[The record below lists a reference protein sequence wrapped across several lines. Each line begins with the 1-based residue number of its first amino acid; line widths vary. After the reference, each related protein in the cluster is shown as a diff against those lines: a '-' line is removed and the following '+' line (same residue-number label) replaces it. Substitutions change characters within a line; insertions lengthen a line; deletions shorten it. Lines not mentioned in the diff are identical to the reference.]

1 MAIVEVAGPHVVP
14 IPDATELISE
24 DGIPLESPWH
34 RACIALLIEVLSY
47 AWRHRDDFYV
57 GGNMFV
63 YYSQE
68 QARNRDYRGPDFFF
82 VDRVPRSPVRP
93 YWATW
98 LEGGRYPDLI
108 IELTS
113 PSTAEEDR
121 TAKKALYEGTFRTR
135 EYFLHDPETHRTEG
149 WRLDPGQRYQPI
161 VPDARGWVWS
171 ETLQLWIGL
180 WEGTYGEVTEPT
192 IWPRFFTHEGELVA
206 LESDA
211 QRQRAD
217 AERQRADAERRRAE
231 AERQRAEAERQ
242 RAEAAEAELARLKA
256 LVAELQRDRP
266 GP

>member
-14 IPDATELISE
+14 IPDPAELIAE

-34 RACIALLIEVLSY
+34 RAAIALLIEVLTY

-63 YYSQE
+63 YFSQE

-82 VDRVPRSPVRP
+82 VDHVPRFPVRP

-121 TAKKALYEGTFRTR
+121 TTKKALYEGTFRTR

-149 WRLDPGQRYQPI
+149 WRLGPASATSRSRRMPAVGCGARPCNSGWGRGRGRTARWPSPRSG
-161 VPDARGWVWS
+161 PDSTPPRVSSWPWNPTPNASAPTPNTG
-171 ETLQLWIGL
+171 
-180 WEGTYGEVTEPT
+180 EPT
-192 IWPRFFTHEGELVA
+192 PSVSVPRP
-206 LESDA
+206 
-211 QRQRAD
+211 
-217 AERQRADAERRRAE
+217 RRRSWT
-231 AERQRAEAERQ
+231 
-242 RAEAAEAELARLKA
+242 
-256 LVAELQRDRP
+256 
-266 GP
+266 G

>member
-1 MAIVEVAGPHVVP
+1 MAIVEIAGPHVVP
-14 IPDATELISE
+14 VPDTAELIAE

-34 RACIALLIEVLSY
+34 RACIALLIEVLTY

-57 GGNMFV
+57 GGNMFI

-68 QARNRDYRGPDFFF
+68 QARNRDYRGPDFYF
-82 VDRVPRSPVRP
+82 VDRVPRFPVRP

-121 TAKKALYEGTFRTR
+121 TTKKALYEGTFRTR
-135 EYFLHDPETHRTEG
+135 EYFLRDPDTHQTEG
-149 WRLDPGQRYQPI
+149 WRLGPCQRYQPI
-161 VPDARGWVWS
+161 APDARGWLWS

-180 WEGTYGEVTEPT
+180 WEGTYGEVLEPT
-192 IWPRFFTHEGELVA
+192 IWPRFFTREGELLA

-217 AERQRADAERRRAE
+217 AERQRAE
-231 AERQRAEAERQ
+231 AEHQRAEAERQ
-242 RAEAAEAELARLKA
+242 RAEAAEVELARLKA
-256 LVAELQRDRP
+256 LVAELHGDRP
-266 GP
+266 GPSSPGA